1 MKNTTKR
8 ITFNL
13 FKKTNGK
20 LNVTVLEGKASKHD
34 KSFNIATGSTLTEM
48 RKNAGIK
55 DGAEWQITSRFDKR
69 HVQPTMTDGETV
81 ETFIRASKGD
91 EVYYVAIIKGAKGGF
106 RAVMNHK
113 SKRNEYGVEIAETAK
128 RFRTAETV
136 CDVKDVSGTVNTAN
150 GGSFYNS
157 SIQITSSFFCKKAAK
172 KEEVVVVEEVKEVEV
187 ETAKE
192 KELKAELA
200 AAYAKIEKLE
210 AELAKKEEVKEI
222 ASEEVVVVE
231 EVKEE
236 IVEVEVIDEEKLD
249 AELEELLNYRWG
261 NVEEV
266 AVEKK
271 EEEKVVEVKEENE
284 EVKPAFDFVSARDA
298 FLKKNRVT
306 WNFEEKEEDTVEF
319 TVSEDEI
326 RQNYEMLHDGLYG
339 TNYSAFAYAA

>member
-1 MKNTTKR
+1 MKNTKR

-13 FKKTNGK
+13 FKKANGK
-20 LNVTVLEGKASKHD
+20 LNVSILEGKASKHD
-34 KSFNIATGSTLTEM
+34 KSFNVATGSTLTEM

-69 HVQPTMTDGETV
+69 HVQPTMADGETV

-106 RAVMNHK
+106 RAVMHHK

-128 RFRTAETV
+128 RFRTAETD
-136 CDVKDVSGTVNTAN
+136 CDVKNVSGTVNKPN
-150 GGSFYNS
+150 GASFYND

-172 KEEVVVVEEVKEVEV
+172 KEETVVVEEVV

-192 KELKAELA
+192 KALKEELT

-231 EVKEE
+231 EKTVEE
-236 IVEVEVIDEEKLD
+236 
-249 AELEELLNYRWG
+249 ELEEVLNYRWG

-266 AVEKK
+266 ADKEEEK
-271 EEEKVVEVKEENE
+271 EEKVVEIKEEKEE
-284 EVKPAFDFVSARDA
+284 EVKPAFDYVAARTA
-298 FLKKNRVT
+298 FLKNNRVT
-306 WNFEEKEEDTVEF
+306 WDFEETKEDTVEF
-319 TVSEDEI
+319 NVSEDEI
-326 RQNYEMLHDGLYG
+326 RQNYEILHDGMYG

>member
-1 MKNTTKR
+1 MKNTKR

-13 FKKTNGK
+13 FKKSNGK
-20 LNVTVLEGKASKHD
+20 LNVSILEGKASKHD
-34 KSFNIATGSTLTEM
+34 KSFNVATGSTLTEM

-69 HVQPTMTDGETV
+69 HVQPTMADGETV

-106 RAVMNHK
+106 RAVMHHK

-128 RFRTAETV
+128 RFRTAETD
-136 CDVKDVSGTVNTAN
+136 CDVKNVSGTVNKPN
-150 GGSFYNS
+150 GASFYND

-172 KEEVVVVEEVKEVEV
+172 KEETVVVEEVKEVVAVEVV

-192 KELKAELA
+192 KALKEELA

-231 EVKEE
+231 EKTVEE
-236 IVEVEVIDEEKLD
+236 
-249 AELEELLNYRWG
+249 ELEEVLNYRWG

-266 AVEKK
+266 ADKEEEK
-271 EEEKVVEVKEENE
+271 EEKVVEIKEEKEE
-284 EVKPAFDFVSARDA
+284 EVKPAFDYVAARTA
-298 FLKKNRVT
+298 FLKNNRVT
-306 WNFEEKEEDTVEF
+306 WDFEETKEDTVEF
-319 TVSEDEI
+319 NVSEDEI
-326 RQNYEMLHDGLYG
+326 RQNYEILHDGMYG

>member
-1 MKNTTKR
+1 MKNTKR

-13 FKKTNGK
+13 FKKSNGK
-20 LNVTVLEGKASKHD
+20 LNVSILEGKASKHD
-34 KSFNIATGSTLTEM
+34 KSFNVATGSTLTEM

-69 HVQPTMTDGETV
+69 HVQPTMADGETV

-106 RAVMNHK
+106 RAVMHHK

-128 RFRTAETV
+128 RFRTAETD
-136 CDVKDVSGTVNTAN
+136 CDVKNVSGTVNKPN
-150 GGSFYNS
+150 GASFYND

-172 KEEVVVVEEVKEVEV
+172 KEETVVVEEVKEVVAVEVV

-192 KELKAELA
+192 KALKEELA

-231 EVKEE
+231 EKTVEE
-236 IVEVEVIDEEKLD
+236 
-249 AELEELLNYRWG
+249 ELEEVLNYRWG

-266 AVEKK
+266 ADKEEK
-271 EEEKVVEVKEENE
+271 EEKVVEIKEEKEE
-284 EVKPAFDFVSARDA
+284 EVKPAFDYVAARTA
-298 FLKKNRVT
+298 FLKNNRVT
-306 WNFEEKEEDTVEF
+306 WDFEETKEDTVEF
-319 TVSEDEI
+319 NVSEDEI
-326 RQNYEMLHDGLYG
+326 RQNYEILHDGMYG